1 VNTSTVFYRRSRG
14 ASISFREG
22 TKQGKLMLP
31 NHDLFRGMRALLLT
45 SRGDAS
51 RELVS
56 QLEFRGIRVDQ
67 HHVDGNTQAFAARTR
82 PALILIEHTEPCAFT
97 LQELTAGLRSACPS
111 AHLLLVTS
119 DGSEELAVSALRA
132 GMHDYLSL
140 PLSAAAFALAIA
152 RCPAPAERPKR
163 AAAASVPTT
172 VMIGDSPAITR
183 IRQYMNRAAASDCT
197 VLITGET
204 GTGKE
209 LAAEYI
215 HQQSARHKK
224 PFVCIN
230 CAAIPDPLLESEFFG
245 HTRGAFTGA
254 NDLRDGLLAS
264 AEGGTVL
271 LDEIG
276 DMSLSAQ
283 AKILR
288 VLETKEVSRLG
299 GTERRKIDVRFLA
312 ATNQDLEDM
321 SNRGAFR
328 RDLYYR
334 LNVARVEL
342 PPLRERREDIPLLID
357 HYRKRQGGPGATEF
371 SPDCLRRLLEYNWP
385 GNIRELKNMIEGIL
399 LDGGTDC
406 LGSEQLPRR
415 VRECIATHSDLSE
428 HEREL
433 VVDALCSSHWNKSR
447 AAEKLQWSRMTLYR
461 KMAKYNIP
469 HLPASDPQEDV

>member
-1 VNTSTVFYRRSRG
+1 
-14 ASISFREG
+14 
-22 TKQGKLMLP
+22 MLP
-31 NHDLFRGMRALLLT
+31 THDFDRGIRALLLT
-45 SRGDAS
+45 ARSDTSRD
-51 RELVS
+51 LVS
-56 QLEFRGIRVDQ
+56 QLESRGIRVDRLQ
-67 HHVDGNTQAFAARTR
+67 VDRNAHAFAARTR
-82 PALILIEHTEPCAFT
+82 PQLIVIEHTEPCSFCW
-97 LQELTAGLRSACPS
+97 QELAVGLRSACPS
-111 AHLLLVTS
+111 ARVLLVTS
-119 DGSEELAVSALRA
+119 NGSEELAVSALRA
-132 GMHDYLSL
+132 GIHDYLSL
-140 PLSAAAFALAIA
+140 PVSAAAFAVALE
-152 RCPAPAERPKR
+152 RCLAPAEIPAR
-163 AAAASVPTT
+163 AATASASSNVI
-172 VMIGDSPAITR
+172 IGDGPAITR
-183 IRQYMNRAAASDCT
+183 IRHYMNRAAAADCT

-215 HQQSARHKK
+215 HQHSARRKK

-230 CAAIPDPLLESEFFG
+230 CAAIPDPLLESELFG

-254 NDLRDGLLAS
+254 TDLRDGLLAS

-271 LDEIG
+271 LDEVG

-299 GTERRKIDVRFLA
+299 GTERRKIDIRFLA
-312 ATNQDLEDM
+312 ATNQDLEGS

-357 HYRKRQGGPGATEF
+357 HYRKHLGGAGAAEF
-371 SPDCLRRLLEYNWP
+371 SPDCLRRLLDYDWP
-385 GNIRELKNMIEGIL
+385 GNIRELRNMIEGIL

-406 LGSEQLPRR
+406 LGSDQLPRR
-415 VRECIATHSDLSE
+415 VRECIAAHSDLPE

-461 KMAKYNIP
+461 KMAKYHIP
-469 HLPASDPQEDV
+469 HLPESDSQDGV

>member
-1 VNTSTVFYRRSRG
+1 
-14 ASISFREG
+14 
-22 TKQGKLMLP
+22 MLP
-31 NHDLFRGMRALLLT
+31 THDFDRGIRALFLT
-45 SRGDAS
+45 ARSDPSRD
-51 RELVS
+51 VVV

-67 HHVDGNTQAFAARTR
+67 RQVDGHAQAFAARTR
-82 PALILIEHTEPCAFT
+82 PQLILIEHAEPCAFCW
-97 LQELTAGLRSACPS
+97 QELAAGLRSACPS
-111 AHLLLVTS
+111 AYVVLVTS
-119 DGSEELAVSALRA
+119 SGSEELAVGALRA
-132 GMHDYLSL
+132 GLHDYLSL
-140 PLSAAAFALAIA
+140 PISPAAFGLVLE
-152 RCPAPAERPKR
+152 RWLTPAEPPKR
-163 AAAASVPTT
+163 AEGASAPSN

-183 IRQYMNRAAASDCT
+183 IRHYMSRAAAADCT

-215 HQQSARHKK
+215 HQQSARRKK

-230 CAAIPDPLLESEFFG
+230 CAAIPDPLLESELFG

-254 NDLRDGLLAS
+254 SDLRDGLLAS

-312 ATNQDLEDM
+312 ATNQDLEGI
-321 SNRGAFR
+321 SSRGAFR

-342 PPLRERREDIPLLID
+342 PPLRQRREDIPLLID
-357 HYRKRQGGPGATEF
+357 HYRKRLGGAGAAEF
-371 SPDCLRRLLEYNWP
+371 SPDCLRRLLDYDWP
-385 GNIRELKNMIEGIL
+385 GNIRELKNMMEGIL
-399 LDGGTDC
+399 LDGDTDC
-406 LGSEQLPRR
+406 LGSDQLPRR
-415 VRECIATHSDLSE
+415 VRECIAAHSDLPE

-469 HLPASDPQEDV
+469 HLPEKDADGQV

>member
-1 VNTSTVFYRRSRG
+1 
-14 ASISFREG
+14 
-22 TKQGKLMLP
+22 MLP
-31 NHDLFRGMRALLLT
+31 TQDFERGIRALFLT
-45 SRGDAS
+45 GRSEAS
-51 RELVS
+51 RELVA

-67 HHVDGNTQAFAARTR
+67 RQVDGNTQAFAARTR
-82 PALILIEHTEPCAFT
+82 PRLILIEHTEPCPFQW
-97 LQELTAGLRSACPS
+97 QELVTALRSACPS
-111 AHLLLVTS
+111 AHVLLVTS
-119 DGSEELAVSALRA
+119 SGSEELAVSALRS
-132 GMHDYLSL
+132 GIHDYLSL
-140 PLSAAAFALAIA
+140 PVSAAAFGVALE
-152 RCPAPAERPKR
+152 RCLAPAEHPKR
-163 AAAASVPTT
+163 PADTLAPSS
-172 VMIGDSPAITR
+172 VMIGDSPVISR
-183 IRQYMNRAAASDCT
+183 IREYMSRAAAADCT

-215 HQQSARHKK
+215 HQHSARRNK

-230 CAAIPDPLLESEFFG
+230 CAAIPDPLLESELFG

-254 NDLRDGLLAS
+254 SDLRDGMLAS
-264 AEGGTVL
+264 AAGGTVL

-312 ATNQDLEDM
+312 ATNQDLEGM
-321 SNRGAFR
+321 SNRGTFR

-342 PPLRERREDIPLLID
+342 PPLRQRREDIPLLID
-357 HYRKRQGGPGATEF
+357 HYRKHLGGPAAADF
-371 SPDCLRRLLEYNWP
+371 SPDCLRRLLGYDWP
-385 GNIRELKNMIEGIL
+385 GNIRELKNMMEGIL
-399 LDGGTDC
+399 LDSGTDC
-406 LGSEQLPRR
+406 LGSDQLPRR
-415 VRECIATHSDLSE
+415 VRECVAAHSDLPE
-428 HEREL
+428 QEREL

-469 HLPASDPQEDV
+469 HLPESPANGDA

>member
-1 VNTSTVFYRRSRG
+1 
-14 ASISFREG
+14 
-22 TKQGKLMLP
+22 MLP
-31 NHDLFRGMRALLLT
+31 TQDFDRGIRALFLT
-45 SRGDAS
+45 ARSDAS

-56 QLEFRGIRVDQ
+56 QLELRGIRVDRRQ
-67 HHVDGNTQAFAARTR
+67 VDSNAQAFAARTR
-82 PALILIEHTEPCAFT
+82 PQLILIEHAEPCGFCWK
-97 LQELTAGLRSACPS
+97 ELAAGLRSACPS
-111 AHLLLVTS
+111 AQVLLVTS
-119 DGSEELAVSALRA
+119 SGSEELAVSALRA
-132 GMHDYLSL
+132 GIHDYLSL
-140 PLSAAAFALAIA
+140 PLSTEAFALALQ
-152 RCPAPAERPKR
+152 RWLEPAEGFKR
-163 AAAASVPTT
+163 EANAPRLSS
-172 VMIGDSPAITR
+172 VMIGESPAITR
-183 IRQYMNRAAASDCT
+183 IQHYMSRAAAADCT

-215 HQQSARHKK
+215 HQHSARRKK

-230 CAAIPDPLLESEFFG
+230 CAAIPDPLLESELFG

-254 NDLRDGLLAS
+254 SDLRDGLLAS

-312 ATNQDLEDM
+312 ATNQDLEGI

-334 LNVARVEL
+334 LNVARIEL

-357 HYRKRQGGPGATEF
+357 HYRKRLGGAGAAEF
-371 SPDCLRRLLEYNWP
+371 SPDCLRRLLEYDWP
-385 GNIRELKNMIEGIL
+385 GNIRELRNMIEGIL
-399 LDGGTDC
+399 LDSGPDS
-406 LGSEQLPRR
+406 LGSDQLPRR
-415 VRECIATHSDLSE
+415 VRECVAAHSDLPE

-461 KMAKYNIP
+461 KMAKYHIP
-469 HLPASDPQEDV
+469 HLPESDTHGGV